1 MRIKLLSEMT
11 KWNNNMSPRFHLE
24 ILPFM
29 RGLAKKSFLI
39 SQAIKSHDS
48 EKVIKLYNLY
58 QRHLKLQDEI
68 KQLKKEM
75 GFVIE
80 LENKE
85 LSEIY
90 NALCSLNIDIRKGQ
104 PKRAKFIQKLIQ
116 KWDRIKEFY
125 DDTKT

>member
-1 MRIKLLSEMT
+1 MT

-90 NALCSLNIDIRKGQ
+90 NALCCLNIQIRDKQ
-104 PKRAKFIQKLIQ
+104 RKRAKFVQKLIE
-116 KWDRIKEFY
+116 KFGGLK
-125 DDTKT
+125 